1 MSTCNASNINNR
13 RKRTTTDNIDSDTT
27 IAATELVIDKVFDA
41 PRDLLCRA
49 FMVSDDNPEWQSP
62 VDGYFTEVVENS
74 PRSSRTNCWSGPKS
88 SRACPDSNYRRR

>member
-41 PRDLLCRA
+41 PPDLVYRA
-49 FMVSDDNPEWQSP
+49 FMVSDDNPDWQSP
-62 VDGYFTEVVENS
+62 VDGYFTEVVENELLVG
-74 PRSSRTNCWSGPKS
+74 TEEFL
-88 SRACPDSNYRRR
+88 ACPDSNHRRR